1 MSLDLAN
8 EWFLGLRELRHAATP
23 KRLRARLDG
32 TLVVDTREAFLVW
45 EPTRIVPQ
53 YAVPEAALQVDL
65 VELSRSAPPDDL
77 PHAMGPQH
85 FELHTCPGTPLAPAA
100 GPSAGVEVGFR
111 PDDEALGGRVI
122 LDFPRF
128 EWLEEDEPVMGHPH
142 DPFKRIDV
150 LRSDRHV
157 VVSLDGTV
165 LAESHRAMA
174 LFETWLPVRW
184 YLPREDVRLD
194 LLQAS
199 QTHTV
204 CAYKGVASYLSAE
217 GSAGADIAWY
227 YPDPLHDAE
236 QVRDLVAFWS
246 ERAHVT
252 ADGEPMTGGMMG
264 PAERHRS

>member
-8 EWFLGLRELRHAATP
+8 QWFSALREMRYAATP
-23 KRLRARLDG
+23 KRLRASLDG
-32 TLVVDTREAFLVW
+32 ALVADTTEALLVW

-53 YAVPEAALQVDL
+53 YAVPEAVLQVDL
-65 VELSRSAPPDDL
+65 VELPRSEQPDDL
-77 PHAMGPQH
+77 PPAMGPQH
-85 FELHTCPGTPLAPAA
+85 FELHTCPGTPLAPAE
-100 GPSAGVEVGFR
+100 GPAAGVEVAFR
-111 PDDEALGGRVI
+111 PDDPALGGRVV

-128 EWLEEDEPVMGHPH
+128 TWLEEEEPVMGHPH

-150 LRSDRHV
+150 LRSSRHV
-157 VVSLDGTV
+157 IVSLDGIV
-165 LAESHRAMA
+165 LAESRRATA

-194 LLQAS
+194 LLRPS
-199 QTHTV
+199 PTHSV

-217 GSAGADIAWY
+217 GAAGADIAWY

-246 ERAHVT
+246 ERAQVT
-252 ADGEPMTGGMMG
+252 ADGVPVVGRMTGPEG
-264 PAERHRS
+264 RS